1 MHDVNDMKPVQ
12 IGIIGLGTVGA
23 GTVNLLDKNAE
34 EITRRAGRQI
44 NIRAVAVN
52 DTTKQRACDISDFK
66 LTDDPF
72 EVTDDPHI
80 DLIVELMGGES
91 TAREVALR
99 ALKHGKHIV
108 TANKAL
114 IAIHGNDIFE
124 VAMNK
129 GLVVAFE
136 AAVAGG
142 ISIIKVLREGLTG
155 NRIERVIGIVNGT
168 TNFILSEMH
177 KKASSFS
184 KVLAEAQRLG
194 YAESDPAFDIEGVD
208 AAHKLTILSSIAF
221 GIPLDFDAVF
231 VEGIT
236 EIHQQDIAYAKEF
249 GYSIKHLGIAK
260 RHKGKIELRVHPCLI
275 PADHLL
281 ANVDGVMNAILVHGD
296 AVGPTLHYGAGAG
309 AKPTAS
315 SVVADIVD
323 VVRTLTTDRENR
335 VPHLAFQPGQLSQN
349 MCGSIGDIETAYY
362 LRLLALDRPGVLAD
376 IARILGEHSISID
389 SIRQKGT
396 STGDEPVSIVILTH
410 RTIES
415 QMLHAIP
422 ELERLKTIKERVVR
436 IRIETMDS
444 EVQTS

>member
-1 MHDVNDMKPVQ
+1 MKPVQ

-44 NIRAVAVN
+44 NIKAVAVN

-72 EVTDDPHI
+72 EVTDDPQI

-99 ALKHGKHIV
+99 ALEHDKHIV

-114 IAIHGNDIFE
+114 IAVHGNDIFD
-124 VAMNK
+124 VAMKK

-177 KKASSFS
+177 KKASPFS

-194 YAESDPAFDIEGVD
+194 YAESDPSFDIEGID
-208 AAHKLTILSSIAF
+208 AAHKLTILASIAF
-221 GIPLDFDAVF
+221 GIPLDFDSVF

-236 EIHQQDIAYAKEF
+236 DIHQQDIAYAKEF
-249 GYSIKHLGIAK
+249 GYCIKHLGIAK
-260 RHKGKIELRVHPCLI
+260 QLKGKIELRVHPCLI

-281 ANVDGVMNAILVHGD
+281 SNVDGVMNAILVHGD

-309 AKPTAS
+309 ANPTAS

-323 VVRTLTTDRENR
+323 VVRTLTTDPENR
-335 VPHLAFQPGQLSQN
+335 VPHLAFQPGQLSHN
-349 MCGSIGDIETAYY
+349 KCGSIGDIETAYY

-376 IARILGEHSISID
+376 IARILGEHKISID

-396 STGDEPVSIVILTH
+396 SSGDEPVSIVILTH

-415 QMLHAIP
+415 QMSRAIP
-422 ELERLKTIKERVVR
+422 ELEGLTTIREKVVR
-436 IRIETMDS
+436 IRIETIDNG
-444 EVQTS
+444 VQTN

>member
-1 MHDVNDMKPVQ
+1 MKPVQ

-44 NIRAVAVN
+44 NIKAVAVN

-72 EVTDDPHI
+72 EVTDDPQI

-99 ALKHGKHIV
+99 ALEHDKHIV

-114 IAIHGNDIFE
+114 IAVHGNDIFD
-124 VAMNK
+124 VAMKK

-177 KKASSFS
+177 KKASPFS

-194 YAESDPAFDIEGVD
+194 YAESDPSFDIEGID
-208 AAHKLTILSSIAF
+208 AAHKLTILASIAF
-221 GIPLDFDAVF
+221 GIPLDFDSVF

-236 EIHQQDIAYAKEF
+236 DIHQQDIAYAKEF

-260 RHKGKIELRVHPCLI
+260 QHKGKIELRVHPCLI

-309 AKPTAS
+309 ANPTAS

-323 VVRTLTTDRENR
+323 VVRTLTTDPENR
-335 VPHLAFQPGQLSQN
+335 VPHLAFQPGQLSHN
-349 MCGSIGDIETAYY
+349 KCGSIGDIETAYY

-376 IARILGEHSISID
+376 IARILGEHKISID

-396 STGDEPVSIVILTH
+396 SSGDEPVSIVILTH

-415 QMLHAIP
+415 QMSRAIP
-422 ELERLKTIKERVVR
+422 ELEGLTTIREKVVR
-436 IRIETMDS
+436 IRIETIDNG
-444 EVQTS
+444 VQTN

>member
-1 MHDVNDMKPVQ
+1 MKPVQ

-44 NIRAVAVN
+44 NIKAVAVN

-72 EVTDDPHI
+72 EVTDDPQI

-99 ALKHGKHIV
+99 ALEHDKHIV

-114 IAIHGNDIFE
+114 IAVHGNDIFD
-124 VAMNK
+124 VAMKK

-177 KKASSFS
+177 KKASPFS

-194 YAESDPAFDIEGVD
+194 YAESDPSFDIEGID
-208 AAHKLTILSSIAF
+208 AAHKLTILASIAF
-221 GIPLDFDAVF
+221 GIPLDFDSVF

-236 EIHQQDIAYAKEF
+236 DIHQQDIAYAKEF

-260 RHKGKIELRVHPCLI
+260 QHKGKIELRVHPCLI

-309 AKPTAS
+309 ANPTAS

-323 VVRTLTTDRENR
+323 VVRTLTTDPENR
-335 VPHLAFQPGQLSQN
+335 VPHLAFQPGQLSHN
-349 MCGSIGDIETAYY
+349 KCGSIGDVETAYY

-376 IARILGEHSISID
+376 IARILGEHKISID

-396 STGDEPVSIVILTH
+396 SSGDEPVSIVILTH

-415 QMLHAIP
+415 QMSRAIP
-422 ELERLKTIKERVVR
+422 ELEGLTTIREKVVR
-436 IRIETMDS
+436 IRIETIDNG
-444 EVQTS
+444 VQTN

>member
-1 MHDVNDMKPVQ
+1 MKPVQ

-44 NIRAVAVN
+44 NIKAVAVN

-66 LTDDPF
+66 LTDNPF
-72 EVTDDPHI
+72 EVTDDPQI
-80 DLIVELMGGES
+80 DIIVELMGGES

-99 ALKHGKHIV
+99 ALEHDKHIV

-114 IAIHGNDIFE
+114 IAVHGNDIFD
-124 VAMNK
+124 VAMKK

-177 KKASSFS
+177 KKASPFS

-194 YAESDPAFDIEGVD
+194 YAESDPSFDIEGID
-208 AAHKLTILSSIAF
+208 AAHKLTILASIAF
-221 GIPLDFDAVF
+221 GIPLDFDSVF

-236 EIHQQDIAYAKEF
+236 DIHQQDIAYAKEF

-260 RHKGKIELRVHPCLI
+260 QHKGKIELRVHPCLI

-309 AKPTAS
+309 ANPTAS

-323 VVRTLTTDRENR
+323 VVRTLTTDPENR
-335 VPHLAFQPGQLSQN
+335 VPHLAFQPGQLSHN
-349 MCGSIGDIETAYY
+349 KCGSIGDIETAYY

-376 IARILGEHSISID
+376 IARILGEHKISID

-396 STGDEPVSIVILTH
+396 SSGDEPVSIVILTH

-415 QMLHAIP
+415 QMSGAIL
-422 ELERLKTIKERVVR
+422 ELEGLTTIREKVVR
-436 IRIETMDS
+436 IRIETIDNG
-444 EVQTS
+444 VQTN

>member
-1 MHDVNDMKPVQ
+1 MKPVQ

-44 NIRAVAVN
+44 NIKAVAVN

-72 EVTDDPHI
+72 EVTDDPQI

-99 ALKHGKHIV
+99 ALEHDKQIV

-114 IAIHGNDIFE
+114 IAVHGNDIFD
-124 VAMNK
+124 VAMKK

-177 KKASSFS
+177 KKASPFS

-194 YAESDPAFDIEGVD
+194 YAESDPSFDIEGID
-208 AAHKLTILSSIAF
+208 AAHKLTILASIAF
-221 GIPLDFDAVF
+221 GIPLDFDSVF

-236 EIHQQDIAYAKEF
+236 DIHQQDIAYAKEF

-260 RHKGKIELRVHPCLI
+260 QHKGKIELRVHPCLI

-309 AKPTAS
+309 ANPTAS

-323 VVRTLTTDRENR
+323 VVRTLTTDPENR
-335 VPHLAFQPGQLSQN
+335 VPHLAFQPGQLSHN
-349 MCGSIGDIETAYY
+349 KCGSIGDIETAYY

-376 IARILGEHSISID
+376 IARILGEHKISID

-396 STGDEPVSIVILTH
+396 SSGDEPVSIVILTH

-415 QMLHAIP
+415 QMSRAIP
-422 ELERLKTIKERVVR
+422 ELEGLTTIREKVVR
-436 IRIETMDS
+436 IRIETIDNG
-444 EVQTS
+444 VQTN

>member
-1 MHDVNDMKPVQ
+1 MKPVQ

-44 NIRAVAVN
+44 NIKAVAVN

-66 LTDDPF
+66 LTDNPF
-72 EVTDDPHI
+72 EVTDDPQI
-80 DLIVELMGGES
+80 DIIVELMGGES

-99 ALKHGKHIV
+99 ALEHDKHIV

-114 IAIHGNDIFE
+114 IAVHGNDIFD
-124 VAMNK
+124 VAMKK

-177 KKASSFS
+177 KKASPFS

-194 YAESDPAFDIEGVD
+194 YAESDPSFDIEGID
-208 AAHKLTILSSIAF
+208 AAHKLTILASIAF
-221 GIPLDFDAVF
+221 GIPLDFDSVF

-236 EIHQQDIAYAKEF
+236 DIHQQDIAYAKEF

-260 RHKGKIELRVHPCLI
+260 QHKGKIELRVHPCLI

-281 ANVDGVMNAILVHGD
+281 SNVDGVMNAILVHGD
-296 AVGPTLHYGAGAG
+296 AVGPTLHYGAGAV

-323 VVRTLTTDRENR
+323 VVRTLTTDPENR
-335 VPHLAFQPGQLSQN
+335 VPHLAFQPGQLSHN
-349 MCGSIGDIETAYY
+349 KCGSIGDIETAYY

-376 IARILGEHSISID
+376 IARILGEHKISID

-396 STGDEPVSIVILTH
+396 SSGDEPVSIVILTH

-415 QMLHAIP
+415 QMSRAIP
-422 ELERLKTIKERVVR
+422 ELEGLTTIREKVVR
-436 IRIETMDS
+436 IRIETIDNG
-444 EVQTS
+444 VQTN

>member
-1 MHDVNDMKPVQ
+1 MKPVQ

-44 NIRAVAVN
+44 NIKAVAVN

-72 EVTDDPHI
+72 EVTDDPQI
-80 DLIVELMGGES
+80 DLIVELKGGES
-91 TAREVALR
+91 TAREVAFR
-99 ALKHGKHIV
+99 ALEHDKHIV

-114 IAIHGNDIFE
+114 IAVHGNDIFD
-124 VAMNK
+124 VAMKK

-177 KKASSFS
+177 KKASPFS

-194 YAESDPAFDIEGVD
+194 YAESDPSFDIEGID

-221 GIPLDFDAVF
+221 GIPLDFESVF

-236 EIHQQDIAYAKEF
+236 DIHQQDIAYAKEF
-249 GYSIKHLGIAK
+249 GYCIKHLGIAK
-260 RHKGKIELRVHPCLI
+260 QNKGKIELRVHPCLI

-281 ANVDGVMNAILVHGD
+281 AIVDGVMNAILVHGD

-309 AKPTAS
+309 ANPTAS

-323 VVRTLTTDRENR
+323 VVRTLTTDPENR
-335 VPHLAFQPGQLSQN
+335 VPHLAFQPGQLSHN
-349 MCGSIGDIETAYY
+349 KCGSIGDIETAYY

-376 IARILGEHSISID
+376 IARILGEHKISID

-396 STGDEPVSIVILTH
+396 SSGDEPVSIVILTH

-415 QMLHAIP
+415 QMSRAIP
-422 ELERLKTIKERVVR
+422 ELEGLTTIREKVVR
-436 IRIETMDS
+436 IRIETIDNG
-444 EVQTS
+444 VQTN

>member
-1 MHDVNDMKPVQ
+1 MKPVQ

-44 NIRAVAVN
+44 NIKAVAVN

-72 EVTDDPHI
+72 EVTDDPQI

-99 ALKHGKHIV
+99 ALEHDKHIV

-114 IAIHGNDIFE
+114 IAVHGNDIFN
-124 VAMNK
+124 VAMKK

-177 KKASSFS
+177 KKASPFS

-194 YAESDPAFDIEGVD
+194 YAESDPSFDIEGID
-208 AAHKLTILSSIAF
+208 AAHKLTILASIAF
-221 GIPLDFDAVF
+221 GIPLDFDSVF

-236 EIHQQDIAYAKEF
+236 DIHQQDIAYAKEF

-260 RHKGKIELRVHPCLI
+260 QHKGKIELRVHPCLI

-309 AKPTAS
+309 ANPTAS

-323 VVRTLTTDRENR
+323 VVRTLTTDPENR
-335 VPHLAFQPGQLSQN
+335 VPHLAFQPGQLSHN
-349 MCGSIGDIETAYY
+349 KCGSIGDIETAYY

-376 IARILGEHSISID
+376 IARILGEHKISID

-396 STGDEPVSIVILTH
+396 SSGDEPVSIGILTH

-415 QMLHAIP
+415 QMSRAIP
-422 ELERLKTIKERVVR
+422 ELEGLTTIREKVVR
-436 IRIETMDS
+436 IRIETIDNG
-444 EVQTS
+444 V

>member
-1 MHDVNDMKPVQ
+1 MKPVQ

-44 NIRAVAVN
+44 NIKAVAVN

-72 EVTDDPHI
+72 EVTDDPQI

-99 ALKHGKHIV
+99 ALEHDKHIV

-114 IAIHGNDIFE
+114 IAVHGNDIFD
-124 VAMNK
+124 VAMKK

-177 KKASSFS
+177 KKASPFS

-194 YAESDPAFDIEGVD
+194 YAESDPSFDIEGID

-221 GIPLDFDAVF
+221 GIPLDFDSVF

-236 EIHQQDIAYAKEF
+236 DIHQQDIAYAKEF

-260 RHKGKIELRVHPCLI
+260 QHKGKIELRVHPCLI

-309 AKPTAS
+309 ANPTAS

-323 VVRTLTTDRENR
+323 VVRTLTTDPENR
-335 VPHLAFQPGQLSQN
+335 VPHLAFQPGQLSHN
-349 MCGSIGDIETAYY
+349 KCGSIGDIETAYY

-376 IARILGEHSISID
+376 IARILGEHKISID

-396 STGDEPVSIVILTH
+396 SSGDEPVSIVILTH

-415 QMLHAIP
+415 QMSRAIP
-422 ELERLKTIKERVVR
+422 ELEGLTTIREKVVR
-436 IRIETMDS
+436 IRIETIDNG
-444 EVQTS
+444 VQTN

>member
-1 MHDVNDMKPVQ
+1 MKPVQ
-12 IGIIGLGTVGA
+12 IGIIGRGTVGA

-44 NIRAVAVN
+44 SIKAVAVN
-52 DTTKQRACDISDFK
+52 DTTTQRACDISDFK
-66 LTDDPF
+66 LTDNPF
-72 EVTDDPHI
+72 EVTDDPQI
-80 DLIVELMGGES
+80 DIIVELMGGES

-99 ALKHGKHIV
+99 ALEHDKHIV

-114 IAIHGNDIFE
+114 IAVHGNDIFD
-124 VAMNK
+124 VAMKK

-177 KKASSFS
+177 KKTRPFS

-194 YAESDPAFDIEGVD
+194 YAESDPSFDVEGID

-221 GIPLDFDAVF
+221 GIPLDFDSIY

-236 EIHQQDIAYAKEF
+236 DIHQQDIAYAKEF

-260 RHKGKIELRVHPCLI
+260 QHKGKIELRVHPCLI

-362 LRLLALDRPGVLAD
+362 LR
-376 IARILGEHSISID
+376 
-389 SIRQKGT
+389 
-396 STGDEPVSIVILTH
+396 
-410 RTIES
+410 
-415 QMLHAIP
+415 
-422 ELERLKTIKERVVR
+422 
-436 IRIETMDS
+436 
-444 EVQTS
+444 

>member
-1 MHDVNDMKPVQ
+1 MKPVQ

-44 NIRAVAVN
+44 NIKAVAVN

-72 EVTDDPHI
+72 EVTDDPQI

-99 ALKHGKHIV
+99 ALEHDKHIV

-114 IAIHGNDIFE
+114 IAVHGNDIFD
-124 VAMNK
+124 VAMKK

-142 ISIIKVLREGLTG
+142 ISIIKVLREGLTV

-177 KKASSFS
+177 KKASPFS

-194 YAESDPAFDIEGVD
+194 YAESDPSFDIEGID
-208 AAHKLTILSSIAF
+208 AAHKLTILASIAF
-221 GIPLDFDAVF
+221 GIPLDFDSVF

-236 EIHQQDIAYAKEF
+236 DIHQQDIAYAKEF

-260 RHKGKIELRVHPCLI
+260 QHKGKIELRVHPCLI

-309 AKPTAS
+309 ANPTAS

-323 VVRTLTTDRENR
+323 VVRTLTTDPENR
-335 VPHLAFQPGQLSQN
+335 VPHLAFQPGQLSHN
-349 MCGSIGDIETAYY
+349 KCGSIGDIETAYY

-376 IARILGEHSISID
+376 IARILGEHKISID

-396 STGDEPVSIVILTH
+396 SSGDEPVSIVILTH

-415 QMLHAIP
+415 QMSRAIP
-422 ELERLKTIKERVVR
+422 ELEGLTTIREKVVR
-436 IRIETMDS
+436 IRIETIDNG
-444 EVQTS
+444 VQTN

>member
-1 MHDVNDMKPVQ
+1 MKPVQ

-44 NIRAVAVN
+44 NIKAVAVN

-66 LTDDPF
+66 LTDNPF
-72 EVTDDPHI
+72 EVTDDPQI
-80 DLIVELMGGES
+80 DIIVELMGGES

-99 ALKHGKHIV
+99 ALEHDKHIV

-114 IAIHGNDIFE
+114 IAVHGNDIFD
-124 VAMNK
+124 VAMKK

-177 KKASSFS
+177 KKASPFS

-194 YAESDPAFDIEGVD
+194 YAESDPSFDIEGID
-208 AAHKLTILSSIAF
+208 AAHKLTILASIAF
-221 GIPLDFDAVF
+221 GIPLDFDSVF

-236 EIHQQDIAYAKEF
+236 DIHQQDIAYAKEF

-260 RHKGKIELRVHPCLI
+260 QHKGKIELRVHPCLI

-309 AKPTAS
+309 ANPTAS

-323 VVRTLTTDRENR
+323 VVRTLTTDPENR
-335 VPHLAFQPGQLSQN
+335 VPHLAFQPGQLSHN
-349 MCGSIGDIETAYY
+349 KCGSIGDIETAYY

-376 IARILGEHSISID
+376 IARILGEHKISID

-396 STGDEPVSIVILTH
+396 SSGDEPVSIVILTH

-415 QMLHAIP
+415 QMSRAIP
-422 ELERLKTIKERVVR
+422 ELERLTTIREKVVR
-436 IRIETMDS
+436 IRIETIDNG
-444 EVQTS
+444 VQTN

>member
-1 MHDVNDMKPVQ
+1 MKPVQ

-23 GTVNLLDKNAE
+23 GTVNLLNKNAE

-44 NIRAVAVN
+44 NIKAVAVN

-72 EVTDDPHI
+72 EVTDDPQI

-99 ALKHGKHIV
+99 ALEHDKHIV

-114 IAIHGNDIFE
+114 IAVHGNDIFD
-124 VAMNK
+124 VAMKK

-177 KKASSFS
+177 KKASPFS

-194 YAESDPAFDIEGVD
+194 YAESDPSFDIEGID
-208 AAHKLTILSSIAF
+208 AAHKLTILASIAF
-221 GIPLDFDAVF
+221 GIPLDFDSVF

-236 EIHQQDIAYAKEF
+236 DIHQQDIAYAKEF

-260 RHKGKIELRVHPCLI
+260 QHKGKIELRVHPCLI

-281 ANVDGVMNAILVHGD
+281 ANVDGVMNAILVYGD

-309 AKPTAS
+309 ANPTAS

-323 VVRTLTTDRENR
+323 VVRTLTTDPENR
-335 VPHLAFQPGQLSQN
+335 VPHLAFQPEQLAQN
-349 MCGSIGDIETAYY
+349 KCGSIGDIETAYY

-376 IARILGEHSISID
+376 IARILGEHQISIE

-396 STGDEPVSIVILTH
+396 SSGDKPVSIVILTH

-415 QMLHAIP
+415 QMSLAIP
-422 ELERLKTIKERVVR
+422 ELENLKTIREKVVR
-436 IRIETMDS
+436 IRVETMDN
-444 EVQTS
+444 EVQAS

>member
-1 MHDVNDMKPVQ
+1 MKPVQ

-23 GTVNLLDKNAE
+23 GTVNLLDENAE

-52 DTTKQRACDISDFK
+52 DITKQRSCEISDFK

-72 EVTDDPHI
+72 EVTDDPQI
-80 DLIVELMGGES
+80 DLIVELMGGET
-91 TAREVALR
+91 TAREVAVR
-99 ALKHGKHIV
+99 ALEHGKHIV

-114 IAIHGNDIFE
+114 IAIHGNDIFDL
-124 VAMNK
+124 AMKK

-155 NRIERVIGIVNGT
+155 NRIEQVIGIINGT

-177 KKASSFS
+177 KKASPFS
-184 KVLAEAQRLG
+184 QVLAEAQRLG
-194 YAESDPAFDIEGVD
+194 YAESDPSFDIEGID

-221 GIPLDFDAVF
+221 GIPLDFDSVF

-236 EIHQQDIAYAKEF
+236 DVHQQDIAYAKEF
-249 GYSIKHLGIAK
+249 GYRIKHLGIAK
-260 RHKGKIELRVHPCLI
+260 QHKGKIELRVHPCLI

-281 ANVDGVMNAILVHGD
+281 ANVDGVMNAILVYGD

-323 VVRTLTTDRENR
+323 VVRTLTTDPENR
-335 VPHLAFQPGQLSQN
+335 VPHLAFQPEQLTQN
-349 MCGSIGDIETAYY
+349 KCGSIGDIETAYY

-376 IARILGEHSISID
+376 IARILGEHQISIE

-396 STGDEPVSIVILTH
+396 SSGDKPVSIVILTH

-415 QMLHAIP
+415 QMSLAIP
-422 ELERLKTIKERVVR
+422 ELENLKTIREKVVR
-436 IRIETMDS
+436 IRVETMDN
-444 EVQTS
+444 EVQAS

>member
-1 MHDVNDMKPVQ
+1 MHYVNDMKPVQ

-23 GTVNLLDKNAE
+23 GTVDLLDKNAE

-44 NIRAVAVN
+44 SIRAVAVN
-52 DTTKQRACDISDFK
+52 DTTKQRACNISGFN
-66 LTDDPF
+66 LTDNPF

-114 IAIHGNDIFE
+114 IAIHGNAIFE

-177 KKASSFS
+177 KNASSFS
-184 KVLAEAQRLG
+184 RVLAEAQRLG
-194 YAESDPAFDIEGVD
+194 YAESDPAFDVEGID

-236 EIHQQDIAYAKEF
+236 EIQQQDIAYAREF

-296 AVGPTLHYGAGAG
+296 AVGPTLHY
-309 AKPTAS
+309 
-315 SVVADIVD
+315 D

-349 MCGSIGDIETAYY
+349 MCGSIVDIETAYY

-415 QMLHAIP
+415 QMLDAIP
-422 ELERLKTIKERVVR
+422 ELERLETIKEKVVR
-436 IRIETMDS
+436 IRIETMDN

>member
-1 MHDVNDMKPVQ
+1 MKPVQ

-44 NIRAVAVN
+44 NIKAVAVN

-72 EVTDDPHI
+72 EVTDDPQI
-80 DLIVELMGGES
+80 DIIVELMGGES

-99 ALKHGKHIV
+99 ALEHDKHIV

-114 IAIHGNDIFE
+114 IAVHGNDIFD
-124 VAMNK
+124 VAMKK

-177 KKASSFS
+177 KKASPFS

-194 YAESDPAFDIEGVD
+194 YAESDPSFDIEGID

-221 GIPLDFDAVF
+221 GIPLDFDSVF

-236 EIHQQDIAYAKEF
+236 DIHQQDIAYAKEF

-260 RHKGKIELRVHPCLI
+260 QHKGKIELRVHPCLI

-309 AKPTAS
+309 ANPTAS

-323 VVRTLTTDRENR
+323 VVRTLTTDPENR
-335 VPHLAFQPGQLSQN
+335 VPHLAFQPGQLSHN
-349 MCGSIGDIETAYY
+349 KCGSIGDIETAYY

-376 IARILGEHSISID
+376 IARILGEHKISID

-396 STGDEPVSIVILTH
+396 SSGDEPVSIVILTH

-415 QMLHAIP
+415 QMSGAIL
-422 ELERLKTIKERVVR
+422 ELEGLTTIREKVVR
-436 IRIETMDS
+436 IRIETIDNG
-444 EVQTS
+444 VQTN

>member
-1 MHDVNDMKPVQ
+1 MKPVQ

-72 EVTDDPHI
+72 EVTDDPQI

-99 ALKHGKHIV
+99 ALEHDKHIV

-114 IAIHGNDIFE
+114 IAVHGNDIFD
-124 VAMNK
+124 VAMKK

-177 KKASSFS
+177 KKASPFS

-194 YAESDPAFDIEGVD
+194 YAESDPSFDIEGID
-208 AAHKLTILSSIAF
+208 AAHKLTILASIAF
-221 GIPLDFDAVF
+221 GIPLDFDSVF

-236 EIHQQDIAYAKEF
+236 DIHQQDIAYAKEF

-260 RHKGKIELRVHPCLI
+260 QHKGKIELRVHPCLI

-309 AKPTAS
+309 ANPTAS

-323 VVRTLTTDRENR
+323 VVRTLTTDPENR
-335 VPHLAFQPGQLSQN
+335 VPHLAFQPGQLSHN
-349 MCGSIGDIETAYY
+349 KCGSIGDIETAYY

-376 IARILGEHSISID
+376 IARILGEHKISID

-396 STGDEPVSIVILTH
+396 SSGDEPVSIVILTH

-415 QMLHAIP
+415 QMSRAIP
-422 ELERLKTIKERVVR
+422 ELEGLTTIREKVVR
-436 IRIETMDS
+436 IRIETIDNG
-444 EVQTS
+444 VQTN

>member
-1 MHDVNDMKPVQ
+1 
-12 IGIIGLGTVGA
+12 
-23 GTVNLLDKNAE
+23 
-34 EITRRAGRQI
+34 
-44 NIRAVAVN
+44 
-52 DTTKQRACDISDFK
+52 
-66 LTDDPF
+66 
-72 EVTDDPHI
+72 VTDDPQI

-99 ALKHGKHIV
+99 ALEHDKHIV

-114 IAIHGNDIFE
+114 IAVHGNEIFD
-124 VAMNK
+124 VAMKK

-177 KKASSFS
+177 KNASPFGE
-184 KVLAEAQRLG
+184 VLAEAQRMG
-194 YAESDPAFDIEGVD
+194 YAESDPSFDIDGID

-221 GIPLDFDAVF
+221 GIPLDFDSVF

-236 EIHQQDIAYAKEF
+236 DIHQQDIAYAKEF

-260 RHKGKIELRVHPCLI
+260 QHKEKIELRVHPCLI

-323 VVRTLTTDRENR
+323 VVRTLTTDPENR
-335 VPHLAFQPGQLSQN
+335 VPHLAFQPGQLSHN
-349 MCGSIGDIETAYY
+349 KCGSIGDVETAYY

-376 IARILGEHSISID
+376 IARILGEHKISID

-396 STGDEPVSIVILTH
+396 SSGDEPVSIVILTH

-415 QMLHAIP
+415 QMSGAIL
-422 ELERLKTIKERVVR
+422 ELEGLTTIREKVVR
-436 IRIETMDS
+436 IRIETIDNG
-444 EVQTS
+444 VPTN

>member
-1 MHDVNDMKPVQ
+1 MKPVQ

-44 NIRAVAVN
+44 SIKAVAVN

-66 LTDDPF
+66 LTDNPF
-72 EVTDDPHI
+72 EVTDDPQI

-91 TAREVALR
+91 IAREVALR
-99 ALKHGKHIV
+99 ALEHDKHIV

-114 IAIHGNDIFE
+114 IAVHGNEIFD
-124 VAMNK
+124 VAMKK

-168 TNFILSEMH
+168 TNFILSEMQQN
-177 KKASSFS
+177 ASPFGE
-184 KVLAEAQRLG
+184 VLAEAQRMG
-194 YAESDPAFDIEGVD
+194 YAESDPSFDVDGID

-221 GIPLDFDAVF
+221 GIPLDFDSVF

-236 EIHQQDIAYAKEF
+236 DIHQQDIAYAKEF

-260 RHKGKIELRVHPCLI
+260 QHKGKIELRVHPCLI

-281 ANVDGVMNAILVHGD
+281 SNVDGVMNAILVHGD

-323 VVRTLTTDRENR
+323 VVRTLTTDPENR
-335 VPHLAFQPGQLSQN
+335 VPHLAFQPGHLSHN
-349 MCGSIGDIETAYY
+349 KCGSIGDVETAYY

-376 IARILGEHSISID
+376 IARILGEHKISID

-396 STGDEPVSIVILTH
+396 SSGDDPVSIVILTH

-415 QMLHAIP
+415 QMSRAIP
-422 ELERLKTIKERVVR
+422 ELERLTTIREKVVR
-436 IRIETMDS
+436 IRIETIDNG
-444 EVQTS
+444 VQTN

>member
-1 MHDVNDMKPVQ
+1 MKPVQ

-44 NIRAVAVN
+44 NIKAVAVN

-72 EVTDDPHI
+72 EVTDDPQI

-99 ALKHGKHIV
+99 ALEHDKHIV

-114 IAIHGNDIFE
+114 IAVHGNEIFD
-124 VAMNK
+124 VAMKK

-177 KKASSFS
+177 KKGSPFS

-194 YAESDPAFDIEGVD
+194 YAESDPSFDIEGID
-208 AAHKLTILSSIAF
+208 AAHKLTILASIAF
-221 GIPLDFDAVF
+221 GIPLDFDSVF

-236 EIHQQDIAYAKEF
+236 DIHQQDIAYAKEF

-260 RHKGKIELRVHPCLI
+260 QHKGKIELRVHPCLI

-309 AKPTAS
+309 ANPTAS

-323 VVRTLTTDRENR
+323 VVRTLTTDPENR
-335 VPHLAFQPGQLSQN
+335 VPHLAFQPGQLSHN
-349 MCGSIGDIETAYY
+349 KCGSIGDIETAYY

-376 IARILGEHSISID
+376 IARILGEHKISID

-396 STGDEPVSIVILTH
+396 SSGDEPVSIVILTH

-415 QMLHAIP
+415 QMSRAIP
-422 ELERLKTIKERVVR
+422 ELERLTTIREKVVR
-436 IRIETMDS
+436 IRIETIDNG
-444 EVQTS
+444 VPTN